1 MKFCRWIQLPLL
13 QHWDWGFW
21 IISLTKKHSW
31 FSRLSLL
38 WGGGWKYRG
47 NKFTFTKC
55 SLYSQ
60 YCTLS
65 FYINYFISSSPET
78 YETSITILIQMMR
91 KLKSE
96 AWSCLLLSQRMAEPE
111 VDMDSPTPE
120 HKLIS
125 LQLSSLQ
132 AFSSCYSENIHVS
145 IREY

>member
-1 MKFCRWIQLPLL
+1 MKFCCWIQLPPAPALGL
-13 QHWDWGFW
+13 GIW

-38 WGGGWKYRG
+38 WGGGWKYRE

-55 SLYSQ
+55 SLYLQ

-91 KLKSE
+91 KLKLE

-111 VDMDSPTPE
+111 VDTDSPTPE